1 MISKRK
7 NTDSLNQYLEKEAAY
22 LEAHARQHEPDLPE
36 YDLEAGYTQLMEA
49 ISQREQAGNQPETPS
64 VEEERM
70 IAWRNS
76 RIGEHAVREAIGKAA
91 DLKGQKSKKRFGKQ
105 KKGGYKILWKAM
117 ATVAAML
124 ILVIALDTGTV
135 GQKVYR
141 PESVVEHRDGEVV
154 IKVDNEEWIDRNV
167 DEDEIYEEIEE
178 RLGIRALR
186 LGYRPVGMELYKV
199 EVLEEFGEARIQ
211 YIYQGQIFQIYMCR
225 DFSKNELI
233 IKSDV
238 GGEIIDTIEIFH
250 LNMEVDVLDM
260 KNDKG
265 KSMYFV
271 ELKSNDTYFFMDG
284 MIEKDTF
291 FDIIE
296 NIYDKNA

>member
-76 RIGEHAVREAIGKAA
+76 RIGEHGARKAPGGAAGPEGRRGK
-91 DLKGQKSKKRFGKQ
+91 KCFGNH

-154 IKVDNEEWIDRNV
+154 IKVNNEEWIETV
-167 DEDEIYEEIEE
+167 VEEEKIYKEVEG
-178 RLGIRALR
+178 RLGIQALR
-186 LGYRPVGMELYKV
+186 FGYIPSGMELHKV
-199 EVLEEFGEARIQ
+199 EILEEVGEARVQ
-211 YIYQGQIFQIYMCR
+211 YVYQ
-225 DFSKNELI
+225 
-233 IKSDV
+233 
-238 GGEIIDTIEIFH
+238 
-250 LNMEVDVLDM
+250 
-260 KNDKG
+260 
-265 KSMYFV
+265 
-271 ELKSNDTYFFMDG
+271 
-284 MIEKDTF
+284 
-291 FDIIE
+291 
-296 NIYDKNA
+296 